1 MKKVIAALVAVATIA
16 GSLAIEM
23 PAAKADGG
31 RNAAAIGLGILGAAV
46 VGGAIANSQPRY
58 GYDGGPVYYAP
69 RPRCYWEKQPVW
81 DPYLGANVYRNV
93 KVCPGY

>member
-1 MKKVIAALVAVATIA
+1 MKKVISGLLTVAMIA
-16 GSLAIEM
+16 GSLVTAM

-69 RPRCYWEKQPVW
+69 QPRCYFTQQPVW
-81 DPYLGANVYRNV
+81 DPYLGQNVYRRV
-93 KVCPGY
+93 RVCD